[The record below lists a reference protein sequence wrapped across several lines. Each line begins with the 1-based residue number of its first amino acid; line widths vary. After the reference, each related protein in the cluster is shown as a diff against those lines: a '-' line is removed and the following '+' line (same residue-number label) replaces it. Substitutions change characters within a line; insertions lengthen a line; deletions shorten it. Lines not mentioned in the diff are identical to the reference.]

1 MSSARGWSRRFWR
14 LAFPACLALSGCSAL
29 LLDVGGGLT
38 PELAQRGVSATARIL
53 EIWDTGWT
61 INDNPVIGM
70 RVEVDS
76 PDRPPFEARIEKTT
90 VSRIA
95 IPQFQPG
102 AVVPVRFDPA
112 SPSLVAVD
120 PEGPA
125 SPPAA
130 GSGNPYRDRFQ
141 AAEYVGAA
149 LLPPPAAP
157 RIYLGTGDSGADRLA
172 LSEHEYV
179 LLGAASATRTPDL
192 ALVLEQGRALGAALI
207 VVYGHFTPLG
217 SAGLEVVPFRPRAT
231 GSDAEA
237 LAEAEAARTQAIF
250 STLGPDDQVAVYWA
264 QSRPAILGIVSRP
277 LAAAEQARLG
287 RRDGIVV
294 ESVAHGSPA
303 EAGGLVAGDVLVAID
318 GAPLA
323 DARQVP
329 GQIAALAGRTVR
341 IDLLRDGRPLALAV
355 QLHPAAP

>member
-70 RVEVDS
+70 RVEVDA

-112 SPSLVAVD
+112 NPSLVAVD
-120 PEGPA
+120 PEGSSQP
-125 SPPAA
+125 SGP

-141 AAEYVGAA
+141 ATEVAGAA
-149 LLPPPAAP
+149 LLPPPSTPA
-157 RIYLGTGDSGADRLA
+157 IYLGTGDNGADRLA
-172 LSEHEYV
+172 LHENEYV
-179 LLGAASATRTPDL
+179 LLGAASASHAPDL
-192 ALVLEQGRALGAALI
+192 ERVLAQGREVGAALI
-207 VVYGHFTPLG
+207 VVYGHFAPA
-217 SAGLEVVPFRPRAT
+217 AGRSLELLPFRPRAT
-231 GSDAEA
+231 AS
-237 LAEAEAARTQAIF
+237 EAEAAVGSEAARAMALF
-250 STLGPDDQVAVYWA
+250 STLGADDQVAVFWGRT
-264 QSRPAILGIVSRP
+264 RPAILGIVSRP
-277 LAAAEQARLG
+277 LDTEERSRLG
-287 RRDGIVV
+287 RSDGIVV
-294 ESVAHGSPA
+294 ESVTNGSPA

-318 GAPLA
+318 GAPLP
-323 DARQVP
+323 DARAVP
-329 GQIAALAGRTVR
+329 ARIASLAGRRVQV
-341 IDLLRDGRPLALAV
+341 DLLRDGRPLTVAV
-355 QLHPAAP
+355 QLNPAAP